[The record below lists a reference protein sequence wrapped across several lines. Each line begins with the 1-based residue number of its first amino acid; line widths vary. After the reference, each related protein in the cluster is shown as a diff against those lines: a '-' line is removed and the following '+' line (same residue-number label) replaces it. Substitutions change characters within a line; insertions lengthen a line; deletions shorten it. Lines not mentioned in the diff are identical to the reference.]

1 MFDWNGSLN
10 TLGEIKL
17 LQMRQLLTFKILRY
31 AIYWNVWPY
40 RVRKCFIAVIS
51 PGQQGVSCYYQIYT
65 NSSQSWKTKV
75 KTRRKNKQVL
85 TEITGLNGHF
95 KSKRRSPFGTMAHV
109 TVQSTAVI
117 MSVRK
122 NLETIIL
129 YSLPFKTYWC
139 HS

>member
-1 MFDWNGSLN
+1 M
-10 TLGEIKL
+10 
-17 LQMRQLLTFKILRY
+17 
-31 AIYWNVWPY
+31 
-40 RVRKCFIAVIS
+40 
-51 PGQQGVSCYYQIYT
+51 
-65 NSSQSWKTKV
+65 
-75 KTRRKNKQVL
+75 KTRRKKKQVL

-129 YSLPFKTYWC
+129 YSQPFKTE
-139 HS
+139 